1 MNSPLF
7 STLIFAVLAAITLGA
22 AATTGLAREAVR
34 SALAAALCFVGIGL
48 LFIWLG
54 AEFLGFI
61 QLLVYVGA
69 VAVLIVFVI
78 LLTRRSDELLS
89 PAWPPPRALLRRVMV
104 PVLLFVAL
112 AAAVSRSNL
121 LGRHASAESVI
132 EIAGV
137 GREILTGGL
146 LPLFL
151 TGVLLTAAL
160 IGGVGLALANSEKED
175 SK

>member
-1 MNSPLF
+1 MNSPLLAA
-7 STLIFAVLAAITLGA
+7 LIFAVLAAITLGA
-22 AATTGLAREAVR
+22 AAATGLARGPVR

-48 LFIWLG
+48 LFIWLS

-78 LLTRRSDELLS
+78 LLTRRSDEVSS
-89 PAWPPPRALLRRVMV
+89 PARPSLGALLRGLSV
-104 PVLLFVAL
+104 PVLLFIALGVA
-112 AAAVSRSNL
+112 VNRSNL
-121 LGRHASAESVI
+121 PDRLPSGEAVI
-132 EIAGV
+132 EIAEV

-175 SK
+175 TK